1 MIAFPTTPPPQVNDT
16 YTAAGKTWRWTGTV
30 WQLQPRALTS
40 ADITDFNTA
49 VGNVAPPTTNASL
62 LTSGTLPDARL
73 SAVVT
78 ASLGKADTALQP
90 VSVGYAGPYNN
101 GADYG
106 INAVVLF
113 NGRLYKKISNPNNPG
128 YPPTGSDWGLFEPEI
143 GSPAYDLWVQTALDG
158 KQAAGS
164 YATLDANG
172 KVPTSQL
179 ELPSYVDDVI
189 EAADFASLPAT
200 GETGKIYVTIDT
212 KKTYRWSGSAYVEI
226 SASPGS
232 TDAVTEGTNNLYH
245 TAARAAAAAPV
256 QSVAGKT
263 GAVTLTTADID
274 GLGSIVAGGGALS
287 APLQVLDVEQGAYA
301 NGETIP
307 AGTSFETIIKKM
319 LQKEVAAV
327 YQQPSVSFSASGS
340 TTREFGSD
348 ISTTLT
354 GSFTRGDAGALT
366 AYRVKE
372 DGAVVL
378 TETAVANY
386 TTSFQL
392 TASKSFVSEADYA
405 TGQQLNNN
413 MGNPSGTPI
422 QAGTKTSNTVT
433 FTPAR
438 GSFYGADTETSA
450 AATSTQVRNVRTNPV
465 LGLQNGSTFAI
476 TVPVGT
482 RRITIAYPAT
492 LRPLTSVAYVESGNA
507 PVKDTFTETTVSVQG
522 ANGSTAIDYRVYTY
536 IPAIAFGSE
545 ATYNVTI

>member
-16 YTAAGKTWRWTGTV
+16 YTHAPTGKTWRWTGTV
-30 WQLQPRALTS
+30 WQLQPRTLTS

-49 VGNVAPPTTNASL
+49 VGNAAPSTTNASL

-73 SAVVT
+73 SANVT

-90 VSVGYAGPYNN
+90 NTA
-101 GADYG
+101 
-106 INAVVLF
+106 
-113 NGRLYKKISNPNNPG
+113 ISNI
-128 YPPTGSDWGLFEPEI
+128 SGL
-143 GSPAYDLWVQTALDG
+143 QTALDG
-158 KQAAGS
+158 KQVAGS

-172 KVPTSQL
+172 KVLASQL

-189 EAADFASLPAT
+189 EAADFTALQAIT
-200 GETGKIYVTIDT
+200 GESGKIYVTIDT

-263 GAVTLTTADID
+263 GAVTLTTADIE
-274 GLGSIVAGGGALS
+274 GLGSIVAGGGALT
-287 APLQVLDVEQGAYA
+287 APLQVLDVEQGAYSS
-301 NGETIP
+301 GQTIP
-307 AGTSFETIIKKM
+307 TGTSFEQIIKNM

-327 YQQPSVSFSASGS
+327 YQQPSVSLSASGS

-372 DGAVVL
+372 NGAVVL
-378 TETAVANY
+378 NGTAVANY
-386 TTSFQL
+386 TAAFQL
-392 TASKSFVSEADYA
+392 TASKSFVAEADYA
-405 TGQQLNNN
+405 TGLQLNNN

-450 AATSTQVRNVRTNPV
+450 AATSTAVRGVRTNPV
-465 LGLQNGSTFAI
+465 LGLQNGSTFEI
-476 TVPVGT
+476 EIPVGT

-507 PVKDTFTETTVSVQG
+507 PVKDTFTEATVSVQG

-536 IPAIAFGSE
+536 IPAIAFGSA